1 MKTTYRIL
9 ILVSLC
15 FLAFT
20 KGIAQVIP
28 VDEDTKQVTY
38 KEVITQEGTAAKMYN
53 QGIEWVNSFYP
64 NPSDVTR
71 VRDPDNGKIEIRHR
85 ILVFNLDKDGN
96 KTTQANIVEYV
107 MILEFKEGRY
117 RYTITDFNV
126 KKTSKFPME
135 RWMDKTDPEYVPVC
149 DIYLKQVDE
158 EVLKII
164 KSLKEGM
171 KPKVI
176 KPDNW

>member
-1 MKTTYRIL
+1 MKTLSRIL
-9 ILVSLC
+9 IVVSIF
-15 FLAFT
+15 FLFFAR
-20 KGIAQVIP
+20 INAQVIP
-28 VDEDTKQVTY
+28 VDEDTKLVTY
-38 KEVITQEGTAAKMYN
+38 KEVVTQEGTAPKMYN

-96 KTTQANIVEYV
+96 KTTQANIVEYT
-107 MILEFKEGRY
+107 MKLEFKEGRY

-126 KKTSKFPME
+126 KKVSKFPME

-158 EVLKII
+158 EILKVI

-176 KPDNW
+176 KTDNW